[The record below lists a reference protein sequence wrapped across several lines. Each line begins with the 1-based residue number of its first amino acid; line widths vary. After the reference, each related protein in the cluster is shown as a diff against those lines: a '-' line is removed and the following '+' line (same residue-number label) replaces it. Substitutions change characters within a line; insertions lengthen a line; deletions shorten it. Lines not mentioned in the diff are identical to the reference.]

1 MKKAQGKPMGLV
13 GTLWTLGECRAPR
26 AAPARASCWPPLPRQ
41 PSTRVLNGR
50 RDPCGGRSCAGFV
63 GIVGG
68 ALCDFAA
75 LGFGAQSIVAP
86 LGSISVVAN
95 VVVAPMILGEVP
107 TRRDVLATLLIV
119 AGCAVAVSFASHKDH
134 IYPAEELFDMYRQP
148 NFYVYFTSV
157 VVLVLLWLLA
167 IRWMERVQATR
178 GSASPQYQRVFK
190 FHRFSYAAISG
201 IAGAQSVLFAK
212 TCVELVTGAIA
223 GSGAAF
229 LTYVP
234 TYAVL
239 LAMALTITLQ
249 IYWLNCGLARWDAL
263 YNVPVFSSFWILV
276 SVVGGGVFYD
286 EFSSFGLLQALLFP
300 VGIILAIAGVYWLS
314 QRGAESAAR
323 RGSAASLL
331 LHDGGWGDDAPL
343 LERDAPAI
351 ARARATIQVADVV
364 FTARKLGLG
373 LVRLAV
379 RLVDATRPAR
389 SRVAQLWAVLDIGEE
404 AAEAFAGASGGA
416 GHVQPGDLLVSVNGE
431 SLLDRWVSHTD
442 AMRRVMH
449 TERPLRLGFRLLSP
463 AQRRRVLAG
472 STTAI
477 GESPV
482 SSPARS
488 RNAQPPPAAAPAA
501 GATAAAATVGPTA
514 APPAATEAAA
524 GSDASFSGASRAHRA
539 RSSAPAEP
547 SAPHT
552 AAPCS
557 GAAPS
562 AELAPPRSP
571 ARARA
576 RASTL
581 LPRPHLAVDD
591 VAVAEQAA
599 DIGLLLSSRDD
610 EMPGPGPADG
620 VDGADALEARPLLGQ
635 RPRRNTAGLLGRGA
649 GAATPPQPRTVPRTA
664 AWAAAG
670 GSYGAIGGDREGSD
684 SGVFGSGAH
693 GPSLGVGASAG
704 GGGGGGGAA
713 AAATGAGMPAPE
725 LDDPDCGLIEGW
737 GRGAADAASAQSY
750 AGPGWSA
757 SGSAAEGARPTGEAA
772 AAASAALAAGVGAAA
787 ASAAGPIPRRPR
799 SGTGGLSAPG
809 VGGAHYVIAVYVDNA
824 SAAVSPGRGIRT
836 AHHALRNF
844 VMDPMMGVFHMG
856 GLVAPSV
863 IFAAQ
868 AEEGEA
874 AAGLTEHPLVAL
886 VDGMFPHEGAQWSR
900 LDRLLD
906 TFGAGA
912 DGRGGPAPAPGSL
925 KPTAAGAAGAVRAPT
940 LSAAGRSQSAYPA
953 RGALGGAM
961 SGKGGY
967 AAGDARAGTEMVAFA
982 AGSAG
987 VASHEA
993 ASTAAHTAARRA
1005 LVRAG
1010 AVMRAQGL
1018 SPLPS
1023 DSSSS
1028 ADDDESPL
1036 SPEVEASPQAGLELS
1051 AIAASAS
1058 PDDDAASAAASASP
1072 ARALAGAPR
1081 RRSGRRASLPLAR
1094 PAPLPASAS
1103 AATASSPVSPV
1114 SPSSPVSPASPP
1126 ATYAQA
1132 AASGGAAAPTAA
1144 GAAHGLAAALRRVE
1158 AAKAASRARAA
1169 SAGFGLDAALH
1180 KAALLNGADGA
1191 LLEL

>member
-1 MKKAQGKPMGLV
+1 MLGLLGGNGGDQATDPSTLTYGWAIAVIIAVGANLMSNVGINTQKLALMKKAQGKPMGLV
-13 GTLWTLGECRAPR
+13 GTLWTL
-26 AAPARASCWPPLPRQ
+26 
-41 PSTRVLNGR
+41 
-50 RDPCGGRSCAGFV
+50 GFV

-431 SLLDRWVSHTD
+431 SLLD
-442 AMRRVMH
+442 
-449 TERPLRLGFRLLSP
+449 
-463 AQRRRVLAG
+463 
-472 STTAI
+472 
-477 GESPV
+477 
-482 SSPARS
+482 
-488 RNAQPPPAAAPAA
+488 
-501 GATAAAATVGPTA
+501 
-514 APPAATEAAA
+514 
-524 GSDASFSGASRAHRA
+524 
-539 RSSAPAEP
+539 
-547 SAPHT
+547 
-552 AAPCS
+552 
-557 GAAPS
+557 
-562 AELAPPRSP
+562 
-571 ARARA
+571 
-576 RASTL
+576 
-581 LPRPHLAVDD
+581 
-591 VAVAEQAA
+591 
-599 DIGLLLSSRDD
+599 
-610 EMPGPGPADG
+610 
-620 VDGADALEARPLLGQ
+620 
-635 RPRRNTAGLLGRGA
+635 
-649 GAATPPQPRTVPRTA
+649 
-664 AWAAAG
+664 
-670 GSYGAIGGDREGSD
+670 SYGAIGGDREGSD

-693 GPSLGVGASAG
+693 GPSLGVGASAGG

-787 ASAAGPIPRRPR
+787 ASAAGPSPRRPR

-1094 PAPLPASAS
+1094 PAPLQASAS